1 MPVLQGRK
9 PTKYRAERYNTKTG
23 ETIGQRIV
31 DIESETGSVTAD
43 GAAVNG
49 ATTGQ
54 KRKSCAAPNTDRR
67 PQKKTVTQT
76 RSRPESRWEET
87 PSGPTDPTPLTIS
100 NEDYEEWREVLKE
113 LREKGRSMVN
123 PMTKKNVEDLLSHS
137 RKHDVYSLR
146 HCELRGYR
154 KANIIYSAD
163 LPERRLR
170 ILACRVMLVGERNGK
185 LEQWVAT
192 RTGIRHSQR
201 TGRSAWNLLK
211 FHPEGRIY
219 NAPPDLWK
227 DVPDDDDISFYEY
240 PLKVEKKARE
250 ADALR
255 EKLESLMQLHE
266 GQDLLLDDKFK
277 EIAALK
283 KDLAHLRRVGATVS
297 ASNGE
302 KSGEEDKK
310 ESLRDEN
317 EKLRK
322 ENSHLRRQNRRWKGV
337 MMESDEEEEG
347 DGTGEGGGDGATID
361 DEREG
366 TVENKEQVDTGP
378 YMIQPNGS

>member
-23 ETIGQRIV
+23 EALGQRIV
-31 DIESETGSVTAD
+31 EVEPDTGSVTAD
-43 GAAVNG
+43 EAVPNG
-49 ATTGQ
+49 TVTGQ
-54 KRKSCAAPNTDRR
+54 KRKACAAHNTDRR
-67 PQKKTVTQT
+67 PRKKTAAQT
-76 RSRPESRWEET
+76 RSRPESRLEEAS
-87 PSGPTDPTPLTIS
+87 SGPTDHMPLTIS

-123 PMTKKNVEDLLSHS
+123 PMTKKNVETLLSHS
-137 RKHDVYSLR
+137 RDYDIYNLR

-154 KANIIYSAD
+154 KASIIYSAD
-163 LPERRLR
+163 LRERRLR
-170 ILACRVMLVGERNGK
+170 ILACRVMLVGQRNGK

-192 RTGIRHSQR
+192 RTGIRHRQR

-219 NAPPDLWK
+219 NAAPDLWK
-227 DVPDDDDISFYEY
+227 DVPDDDDISYYEY
-240 PLKVEKKARE
+240 PLKVEKKMRE

-266 GQDLLLDDKFK
+266 GQDLLLGDKFK

-297 ASNGE
+297 ASNGG
-302 KSGEEDKK
+302 KSDGEDKK
-310 ESLRDEN
+310 DEPERRD
-317 EKLRK
+317 
-322 ENSHLRRQNRRWKGV
+322 
-337 MMESDEEEEG
+337 
-347 DGTGEGGGDGATID
+347 
-361 DEREG
+361 
-366 TVENKEQVDTGP
+366 
-378 YMIQPNGS
+378 